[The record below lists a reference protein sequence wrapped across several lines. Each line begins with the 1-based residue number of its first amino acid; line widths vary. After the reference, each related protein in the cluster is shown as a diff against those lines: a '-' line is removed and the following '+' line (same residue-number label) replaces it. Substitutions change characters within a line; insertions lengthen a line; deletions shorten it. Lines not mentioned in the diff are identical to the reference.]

1 MLQKILKR
9 NNQLFFIILW
19 TSLWLSIGTFPTE
32 KPFFNQNLSLNDL
45 IFKIRTYSP
54 IILLFFLIILIFLK
68 KINLEFN
75 EKKFTFLFILIFIF
89 QGIGLILNEE
99 RTLEFSN
106 WYLILYAILS
116 IFVTSNLSLES
127 LKKIQFLNLFFIV
140 LAFVIFIFP
149 VYKTF
154 FDFNNF
160 NLYMYYNK
168 YWEDSS
174 FGSPNAR
181 VTGIA
186 RYCLVI
192 IIFLYSY
199 QLTCNKKN
207 LHTFLFLFLIF
218 FFFLNIWMLQS
229 RLVIGSLILVFFSSL
244 IIKNKKFNNIKI
256 IFFFILISITV
267 FYSFSKFQ
275 KFKLN
280 LILEKKFEQLEKNEK
295 DKEIDKFIDNLDNAM
310 SSRLGADNSSGR
322 TTIWKKLINTYDKT
336 KIFGYGSQADRAIL
350 INKKDE
356 RNLDNNASNAILYTF
371 ASGGYLAMICF
382 IIMLFFTLILNY
394 KILIKNYHGFSLN
407 FFDLTAFL
415 LINFL
420 LIRQLFE
427 NSFAVFSLDLLI
439 FLTNY
444 FYLTRRLEK

>member
-1 MLQKILKR
+1 MLQKILKK

-54 IILLFFLIILIFLK
+54 IILLFFLIILIFFK

-116 IFVTSNLSLES
+116 IFVASNLSLES

-154 FDFNNF
+154 FDLNNS

-229 RLVIGSLILVFFSSL
+229 RLIIGCLILLFFFSL

-256 IFFFILISITV
+256 ILFFILISITV

-280 LILEKKFEQLEKNEK
+280 LILEKKIGQMEEINQKKINKLKDLLEDETQ
-295 DKEIDKFIDNLDNAM
+295 
-310 SSRLGADNSSGR
+310 SRLIKVKNTSGR
-322 TTIWKKLINTYDKT
+322 TIIWKRLIHKYDKS
-336 KIFGYGSQADRAIL
+336 KIFGYGPQADRIIL
-350 INKKDE
+350 INKSDE
-356 RNLDNNASNAILYTF
+356 KNLDNNASNAILYIF
-371 ASGGYLAMICF
+371 ASGGYLTLICF
-382 IIMLFFTLILNY
+382 IIMLFFTLKLNY
-394 KILIKNYHGFSLN
+394 KILIKNYYGCSLD
-407 FFDLTAFL
+407 FFDITAFL

-439 FLTNY
+439 FLTSY